1 MPALSRDQ
9 MAWRAAQD
17 IHDGAYVNLG
27 IGIPVLVGNY
37 LPEDREI
44 ILQSENGI
52 LGIGPT
58 ASDDAIDI
66 DLVDA
71 GSQHVT
77 LQSGAALTDSAGA
90 FDMIIGGHIDITMLG
105 AFQVAPNGDFANWD
119 AKLPHKG
126 PLVGGAMDLASGAR
140 EVRVIMAHTTKQG
153 EPRLVDE
160 CSYPLTAPR
169 VVTRIY
175 TDIAVVEI
183 TQNGFVAR
191 EILDGVS
198 ADDLRQ
204 KTGAPIDLA
213 PDCATL
219 SAPEL

>member
-1 MPALSRDQ
+1 M
-9 MAWRAAQD
+9 
-17 IHDGAYVNLG
+17 NL
-27 IGIPVLVGNY
+27 PS
-37 LPEDREI
+37 P
-44 ILQSENGI
+44 
-52 LGIGPT
+52 PT

-183 TQNGFVAR
+183 TPNGFVAR

-213 PDCATL
+213 LDCATL